1 MSILLVKWC
10 MTQEDGEKK
19 VAIFTVGKWGSENTP
34 ELVAVASSKKV
45 AGHLCELH
53 NSTLR

>member
-1 MSILLVKWC
+1 MSIILVKWR
-10 MTQEDGEKK
+10 MTQEDGENK

-45 AGHLCELH
+45 AQHLCELH